1 MTIKDE
7 IKNLKLNNIENYE
20 LYYNGTKLKYSRYKE
35 VLDYKSDAYI
45 LQVLNSKNIIN
56 IVYKYNNEERGN

>member
-7 IKNLKLNNIENYE
+7 IKNLKINNIENYE

-35 VLDYKSDAYI
+35 VIDYKSDAYI
-45 LQVLNSKNIIN
+45 IQVLNSKNIIN
-56 IVYKYNNEERGN
+56 IVYKYNN

>member
-35 VLDYKSDAYI
+35 VLGYKSDAYI

-56 IVYKYNNEERGN
+56 IVYK

>member
-20 LYYNGTKLKYSRYKE
+20 LYYNGTKIKYSRYKE

-56 IVYKYNNEERGN
+56 IVYKYNN

>member
-7 IKNLKLNNIENYE
+7 IKNLRLNNIENYE
-20 LYYNGTKLKYSRYKE
+20 LYYEGTKLKYSRYKE

-45 LQVLNSKNIIN
+45 LQVHNLKNIIN
-56 IVYKYNNEERGN
+56 IVYKYNN

>member
-35 VLDYKSDAYI
+35 VLEYKSDAYI

-56 IVYKYNNEERGN
+56 IVYKYNN

>member
-35 VLDYKSDAYI
+35 ILDYKSDAYI

-56 IVYKYNNEERGN
+56 IVYKYNN

>member
-7 IKNLKLNNIENYE
+7 IKNLKINNIENYE
-20 LYYNGTKLKYSRYKE
+20 LYYNGNKLKYSRYKE
-35 VLDYKSDAYI
+35 VLNYKSDAYI

-56 IVYKYNNEERGN
+56 IVYKYNN

>member
-35 VLDYKSDAYI
+35 VLDYKYDAYI

-56 IVYKYNNEERGN
+56 IVYKYNN

>member
-45 LQVLNSKNIIN
+45 IQVLNSKNIIN
-56 IVYKYNNEERGN
+56 IVYKYNN

>member
-56 IVYKYNNEERGN
+56 IVYKYNN

>member
-7 IKNLKLNNIENYE
+7 IKNLKINNIENYE

-56 IVYKYNNEERGN
+56 IVYKYNN

>member
-7 IKNLKLNNIENYE
+7 IKNLKINNIENYE

-45 LQVLNSKNIIN
+45 LQVLNSMNIIN
-56 IVYKYNNEERGN
+56 IVYKYNN

>member
-7 IKNLKLNNIENYE
+7 IKNLKLNNIENYK
-20 LYYNGTKLKYSRYKE
+20 LYYNGTKLKYSRHKE

-56 IVYKYNNEERGN
+56 IVYKYNN

>member
-35 VLDYKSDAYI
+35 VLGYKSDAYI

-56 IVYKYNNEERGN
+56 IVYKYNN

>member
-7 IKNLKLNNIENYE
+7 IKNLKLNNIENYK
-20 LYYNGTKLKYSRYKE
+20 LYYNGNKLKYSRYKE

-56 IVYKYNNEERGN
+56 IVYKYNN

>member
-20 LYYNGTKLKYSRYKE
+20 LYYNGTKLKYSRYRE

-56 IVYKYNNEERGN
+56 IVYKYNN

>member
-35 VLDYKSDAYI
+35 VLNYKSDAYI

-56 IVYKYNNEERGN
+56 IVYKYNN

>member
-7 IKNLKLNNIENYE
+7 IKNLKINNIENYK

-35 VLDYKSDAYI
+35 VLYYKSDAYI

-56 IVYKYNNEERGN
+56 IVYKYNN

>member
-7 IKNLKLNNIENYE
+7 IKNLKINNIENYK
-20 LYYNGTKLKYSRYKE
+20 LYYNGTKLKHSRYKE

-56 IVYKYNNEERGN
+56 IVYKYNN

>member
-7 IKNLKLNNIENYE
+7 IKNLKLNNIENYK
-20 LYYNGTKLKYSRYKE
+20 LYCNGTKLKYSRYKE
-35 VLDYKSDAYI
+35 VLDYKSDSYI

-56 IVYKYNNEERGN
+56 IVYKYNK

>member
-35 VLDYKSDAYI
+35 VLE
-45 LQVLNSKNIIN
+45 
-56 IVYKYNNEERGN
+56 YNN

>member
-20 LYYNGTKLKYSRYKE
+20 LYYNGTKIKYSRYKE

-56 IVYKYNNEERGN
+56 ILYKYNN